1 MLIAKNNAEELF
13 FDLSM
18 ANRHG
23 LIAGATGTGKTVTLK
38 VLAEIFSQNGVPVFL
53 SDVKGDL
60 SGFCEP
66 NKMTEKLQKRVEAVG
81 FANMEFDKF
90 PVVFWDIFGT
100 NGHPLKTTI
109 SQMGPML
116 LARILELNETQSQ
129 ILSIVF
135 KIADDEGLLLLDLKD
150 LKAML
155 NFTSQNAT
163 NLRENYGN
171 ISAASIGA
179 ITRALIVLENEGGE
193 KFFGEPALD
202 INDMLQTDGRKGV
215 INILNATSV
224 INSPKIY
231 STFLLWLLSELFENL
246 PEVGD
251 ISKPKFVFFFD
262 EAHLLFENAPQ
273 ALVQKIEQVARLI
286 RSKGVG
292 VYFVTQSPDDIPE
305 DILGQLGNK
314 FLHALRAFTPKDQKA
329 IKAAASSF
337 RAAKDEDLSEVITT
351 LGIGEALISMLL
363 EDGSPSFA
371 KRAFVAVPKSSFSPI
386 SNEEISQHIKN
397 SVLYGVYEKQI
408 DRESAYEMLKN
419 QTNLSSNE
427 ENEDDENNEKAQN
440 KSELGKIFGA
450 FASSAA
456 RAIGSQVGRQIIRGI
471 LGAIT
476 QSSKRR

>member
-1 MLIAKNNAEELF
+1 M
-13 FDLSM
+13 
-18 ANRHG
+18 
-23 LIAGATGTGKTVTLK
+23 
-38 VLAEIFSQNGVPVFL
+38 PVFL

-60 SGFCEP
+60 SGFCTP
-66 NKMTEKLQKRVEAVG
+66 NKMSEKLQQRINAVG
-81 FANMEFDKF
+81 FKNIEFDKF
-90 PVVFWDIFGT
+90 PVVFWDIFGA
-100 NGHPLKTTI
+100 NGHPLKTSI

-129 ILSIVF
+129 VLSIVF

-163 NLRENYGN
+163 NLRESYGN

-202 INDMLQTDGRKGV
+202 INDLIQTEGHKGV
-215 INILNATSV
+215 ISILNAASV

-251 ISKPKFVFFFD
+251 LSKPKFVFFFD

-292 VYFVTQSPDDIPE
+292 IYFVTQSPDDIPE

-329 IKAAASSF
+329 IKAAAESF
-337 RAAKDEDLSEVITT
+337 RVAKNEDLSEIITT
-351 LGIGEALISMLL
+351 LGVGEALISTLL

-386 SNEEISQHIKN
+386 SNEEILQNIKN

-419 QTNLSSNE
+419 KTQLST
-427 ENEDDENNEKAQN
+427 DEGNDYDKADQ
-440 KSELGKIFGA
+440 KKESEGELGKIFGA
-450 FASSAA
+450 FATSAA
-456 RAIGSQVGRQIIRGI
+456 RAIGSQVGRQIIRGV
-471 LGAIT
+471 LGAII
-476 QSSKRR
+476 QSAKRR